1 MTSSVAYVK
10 YFDDWRTEIVEI
22 IKAEQND
29 EKKIN
34 YKEKTIENELKTPDN
49 LQNENAENIKKQDA

>member
-10 YFDDWRTEIVEI
+10 YFDDWRTETE
-22 IKAEQND
+22 AEQND

-34 YKEKTIENELKTPDN
+34 HREKAIENELKTPDN
-49 LQNENAENIKKQDA
+49 LQKENAENIKKNKTQR